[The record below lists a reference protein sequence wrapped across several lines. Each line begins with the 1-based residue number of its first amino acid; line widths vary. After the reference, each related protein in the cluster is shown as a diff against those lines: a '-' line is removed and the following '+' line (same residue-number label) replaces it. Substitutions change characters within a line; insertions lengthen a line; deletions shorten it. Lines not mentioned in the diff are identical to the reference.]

1 MIDMGI
7 VKGER
12 VWYTGGRSLAQ
23 LIEDGEVC
31 AIPTDEGVAFKR
43 RETCTEL
50 ELQAAYTLEE
60 VRAFAAE
67 NNESEENE

>member
-7 VKGER
+7 VKGEQ

-31 AIPTDEGVAFKR
+31 AIPTDEGIVFKR
-43 RETCTEL
+43 REICTKL
-50 ELQAAYTLEE
+50 ELQAAYTIEE
-60 VRAFAAE
+60 VRAFAAQQG
-67 NNESEENE
+67 N

>member
-7 VKGER
+7 VRGER

-31 AIPTDEGVAFKR
+31 AVPTDEGLIFKR
-43 RETCTEL
+43 REICTEL

-60 VRAFAAE
+60 VYAFAAE
-67 NNESEENE
+67 HGEEDS